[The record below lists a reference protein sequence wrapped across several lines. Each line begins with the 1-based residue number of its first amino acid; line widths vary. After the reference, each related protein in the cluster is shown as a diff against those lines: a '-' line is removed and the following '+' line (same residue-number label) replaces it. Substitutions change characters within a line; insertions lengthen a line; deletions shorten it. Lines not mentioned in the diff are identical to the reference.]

1 MKIKI
6 SILLFA
12 ALAALVFSGCATARV
27 DWNSRIGHYTFDQA
41 VIELGP
47 PDKQARLSD
56 GRNVAEWVT
65 RSQSGGSVSFGTG
78 FYNYPSGVGIVQ
90 TTGPSYF
97 ERKLRLTFTSEN
109 VLSTW
114 SRN

>member
-1 MKIKI
+1 MKTFI
-6 SILLFA
+6 S
-12 ALAALVFSGCATARV
+12 LAALVAALFVSGCATARV

-41 VIELGP
+41 VIDLGP

-65 RSQSGGSVSFGTG
+65 RSQTGGSVSVGTG
-78 FYNYPSGVGIVQ
+78 LYNSSYPYGMSVLQ
-90 TTGPSYF
+90 NTGPTYY
-97 ERKLRLTFTSEN
+97 ERKLRLTFTPEN
-109 VLSTW
+109 ILSTW